1 MISPGLGKSALGS
14 PSAGEASKK
23 LSAQFRVVCR
33 ELSVKSGDGSQVI
46 SAKMLKRRKRVRTP
60 EKTVDTFSR
69 KKPRGRP
76 GVRPS
81 EIRGRAENYR
91 LIFGQIWDRLS
102 EPLLR
107 ATTEK
112 EITNIFDEYARP
124 YTQQFVPALNAL
136 ILKVIHDRRFPK
148 RSGPQIKFM
157 AASLAGL
164 GRVSA
169 RRSRDICEQE
179 RKKKVHYIVRQDF
192 YIECTCRYKG
202 PALHGSCPK
211 CGTDEILPPDITI
224 SSKRLIP

>member
-1 MISPGLGKSALGS
+1 M
-14 PSAGEASKK
+14 
-23 LSAQFRVVCR
+23 
-33 ELSVKSGDGSQVI
+33 I
-46 SAKMLKRRKRVRTP
+46 SAKMLKRRKGVQTLK
-60 EKTVDTFSR
+60 KTVDAFSK

-81 EIRGRAENYR
+81 EIRGRADNYR
-91 LIFGQIWDRLS
+91 FIFGQIWGKLR

-112 EITNIFDEYARP
+112 EITSIFDEYAKP
-124 YTQQFVPALNAL
+124 YTQEFVPALNSL

-148 RSGPQIKFM
+148 RPEPQIKFV
-157 AASLAGL
+157 ADSLAGV
-164 GRVSA
+164 GWVSA

-202 PALHGSCPK
+202 PALHGKCPK
-211 CGTDEILPPDITI
+211 CGTDKILSLDLAIG
-224 SSKRLIP
+224 SKGLIP